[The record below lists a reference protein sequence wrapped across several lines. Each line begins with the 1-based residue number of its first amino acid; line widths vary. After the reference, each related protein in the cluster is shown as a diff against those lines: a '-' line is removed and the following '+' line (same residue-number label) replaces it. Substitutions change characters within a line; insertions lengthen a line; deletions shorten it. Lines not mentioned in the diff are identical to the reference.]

1 MKLEYI
7 ILIILAVGFYYTNI
21 LEFRKDKNRENFIN
35 DNLKIS
41 SKVITRSG
49 ILGYVT
55 NINTNEVTIV
65 TGEVEKPSY
74 LIIEKSYI
82 ENILE

>member
-21 LEFRKDKNRENFIN
+21 LVYRKDKNREIYVN
-35 DNLKIS
+35 DNLKVS
-41 SKVITRSG
+41 SKVITKSG
-49 ILGYVT
+49 IIGYVT
-55 NINTNEVTIV
+55 NINKNEVTIV
-65 TGEVEKPSY
+65 TGGVEKRSY

>member
-7 ILIILAVGFYYTNI
+7 ILIILAIGFYYTNI
-21 LEFRKDKNRENFIN
+21 LDYRKDKNREIFVN
-35 DNLKIS
+35 DNLKVS
-41 SKVITRSG
+41 SKVITKSG
-49 ILGYVT
+49 IIGYVT
-55 NINTNEVTIV
+55 NINKNEVTIV
-65 TGEVEKPSY
+65 TGEVEKPLY

>member
-21 LEFRKDKNRENFIN
+21 LVYRKDKNREIYVN
-35 DNLKIS
+35 DNLKVS
-41 SKVITRSG
+41 SKVITKSG
-49 ILGYVT
+49 IVGYVT
-55 NINTNEVTIV
+55 NINKNEVTIV
-65 TGEVEKPSY
+65 TGGVEKRSY

>member
-1 MKLEYI
+1 MKLECI

-55 NINTNEVTIV
+55 NINKNEVTIV

>member
-21 LEFRKDKNRENFIN
+21 LEYRKDKNRENFIN

-41 SKVITRSG
+41 SKVITKSG
-49 ILGYVT
+49 IIGYVT
-55 NINTNEVTIV
+55 NINKNEVTIV
-65 TGEVEKPSY
+65 TGEVEKTSY

>member
-7 ILIILAVGFYYTNI
+7 ILIILAIGFYYTNI
-21 LEFRKDKNRENFIN
+21 LDYRKDKNRENFVN
-35 DNLKIS
+35 DNLKVS
-41 SKVITRSG
+41 SKVITKSG
-49 ILGYVT
+49 IIGYVT
-55 NINTNEVTIV
+55 NINKNEVIIV